1 MAFIFVASSVPGDQ
15 LPGHIWDKF
24 AHLAVYAVLGMCFL
38 LPLSRGRWSGVTA
51 ATSLGAVALSLLY
64 GISDELHQGLTP
76 GRTPDVM
83 DLVADTLGA
92 ALGVAFVLLIATFAV
107 SRSSRP
113 AR

>member
-1 MAFIFVASSVPGDQ
+1 
-15 LPGHIWDKF
+15 
-24 AHLAVYAVLGMCFL
+24 
-38 LPLSRGRWSGVTA
+38 
-51 ATSLGAVALSLLY
+51 LSLLY

-92 ALGVAFVLLIATFAV
+92 ALGVAFVLLIATFVV